1 MAVSLS
7 LRREGFERK
16 LKKPML
22 VVHVCG
28 TGKDGGLRTMLVL
41 SGVTTENELLGPN
54 NSIIPDYYTDALPDL
69 LTAKP

>member
-1 MAVSLS
+1 M
-7 LRREGFERK
+7 
-16 LKKPML
+16 
-22 VVHVCG
+22 G

-41 SGVTTENELLGPN
+41 SGVTTENELQGPN